1 MHKGCF
7 SLLSFRSI
15 ELIDVLFL
23 IIFNCIVFVK
33 NNDATNGVVESD
45 SRNEF
50 PNQLVTWWVRNDE
63 SCSDGIFNSS
73 NDLFL
78 RILVHKWNVFINF
91 CRKFLDLILL
101 IFSFVV
107 LGLLVVPDD
116 GWLLDSSHF
125 IVPLMWHFY
134 ESISG
139 NISINFLISI
149 STILLFHWNFM
160 FCGACIDI
168 GNLETEVRK
177 QQNFF
182 FRLMSSK
189 AIMDTINVSSCG
201 VGTA

>member
-7 SLLSFRSI
+7 CLFSFRCI

-23 IIFNCIVFVK
+23 IIFNFFIFVK

-50 PNQLVTWWVRNDE
+50 PNQLVTWWARNDE
-63 SCSDGIFNSS
+63 SCSDAIFNSS
-73 NDLFL
+73 KDLFL
-78 RILVHKWNVFINF
+78 RVLVHKWNVFINF
-91 CRKFLDLILL
+91 CLKLLDLILL
-101 IFSFVV
+101 IFVV
-107 LGLLVVPDD
+107 LVPDD

-134 ESISG
+134 ESISD
-139 NISINFLISI
+139 NISINILISSSI
-149 STILLFHWNFM
+149 ILLFHWDFM

>member
-7 SLLSFRSI
+7 GLFSFRSI

-23 IIFNCIVFVK
+23 IIFNFFVFVK

-63 SCSDGIFNSS
+63 SCSDAIFNSS
-73 NDLFL
+73 KDLFL

-91 CRKFLDLILL
+91 CRKLLDLILL
-101 IFSFVV
+101 IIVA

-116 GWLLDSSHF
+116 RWLLDSSHF

-134 ESISG
+134 ESISS
-139 NISINFLISI
+139 NISINFLISSSI
-149 STILLFHWNFM
+149 ILLFHVNFM
-160 FCGACIDI
+160 FCGACMDI

-201 VGTA
+201 VGAA